1 MKGNPFTLRFE
12 LSLMSICAHTSCE
25 IMLKEIRKVLLCR
38 GEKKVARHSCSTRIR
53 HSLRAIQDGE
63 KQEVFRVL
71 YVSTLRQLRCI
82 FKEKFR

>member
-1 MKGNPFTLRFE
+1 MKGNPFASRLE

-25 IMLKEIRKVLLCR
+25 MMLKDIRKVLLCR
-38 GEKKVARHSCSTRIR
+38 EKKKVAHLSYSTRIR

-71 YVSTLRQLRCI
+71 YVSTPR
-82 FKEKFR
+82 